1 MHCCWDFQVL
11 VPLSMQRR
19 DGRPPRPPNPTSDE
33 RVFKASMLSEER
45 VRGGSLMEG
54 RVRGGGLITLPSEAH
69 NNGGGGGAQ
78 VALGAGI
85 IEHMRSRQLTSAEM
99 EGQSAAGAAADSN
112 MLRADL
118 TSSDWNGS
126 LGIDVGQFLATSVNF
141 N

>member
-1 MHCCWDFQVL
+1 ML

-33 RVFKASMLSEER
+33 RVFKASMSSEER

-54 RVRGGGLITLPSEAH
+54 RVRGGGFITLLSEAP
-69 NNGGGGGAQ
+69 NNGGGAQ
-78 VALGAGI
+78 VALGTGI
-85 IEHMRSRQLTSAEM
+85 IEHMRSRQPTSAEM
-99 EGQSAAGAAADSN
+99 ESQSAAGAPADSN
-112 MLRADL
+112 MLHADL
-118 TSSDWNGS
+118 TSPDWNGS

>member
-1 MHCCWDFQVL
+1 
-11 VPLSMQRR
+11 
-19 DGRPPRPPNPTSDE
+19 
-33 RVFKASMLSEER
+33 
-45 VRGGSLMEG
+45 MEG
-54 RVRGGGLITLPSEAH
+54 RVRGGGLITLPSEAP

-99 EGQSAAGAAADSN
+99 ESQSAAGAAADSN